1 LADARSYPDYDNSIM
16 KKPEME
22 WKVLFIDDEE
32 GIRTVMS
39 IVLAD
44 AGYKVITA
52 ESGENGI
59 DLRREHSPQIVIT
72 DLRMPGMDGIEVLRR
87 IKEEDPN
94 TEVIVVTAFGE
105 MDAAIRALQSDAS
118 DFITKPINDE
128 ALFVALERAKMRYT
142 TRKELQDYTTL
153 LEKRWMDT
161 AEELAKTFTYQDNL
175 IESSIDGI
183 MGCGKEGTVII
194 YNKSMENILGYPKD
208 EVIKKMHYDQF
219 FPAGGAENFREAL
232 DSEDYGGKNRLF
244 LYETNLV
251 CKNEDKI
258 PVQLSATVLFEG
270 KEEIG
275 MVGFFRDL
283 RKMRKLEQEFADQ
296 ARLLHQDKMITLG
309 RLVASVVHEINNP
322 LAGILNY
329 LRLMIKIL
337 SSRALDQEQME
348 KFQRYLNLVEGET
361 SRCSRIVSSLLA
373 FSRKSE
379 TEFKRIDLQQ
389 LLQKCMM
396 LSQHKLELQNI
407 QVRINPDSNMP
418 NVWGDFNQIQQ
429 CLINLIFNAIDAM
442 PSGGTLSIV
451 CSHDKNRDMVEI
463 TVKDTGR
470 GIAKE
475 DLPHIFDPFYTTKME
490 GEGLGLGLATV
501 QGIIERHKGTI
512 HVESEMG
519 RGTAFI
525 IRLPV

>member
-1 LADARSYPDYDNSIM
+1 M
-16 KKPEME
+16 KKPKME

-39 IVLAD
+39 IILAD

-52 ESGENGI
+52 ESGERGI
-59 DLRREHSPQIVIT
+59 DLCREDSPQIVIT
-72 DLRMPGMDGIEVLRR
+72 DIRMPGMDGIEVLRR

-94 TEVIVVTAFGE
+94 REVIVVTGFGE
-105 MDAAIRALQSDAS
+105 MDVAIRALQSDAS
-118 DFITKPINDE
+118 DFVTKPINDE

-161 AEELAKTFTYQDNL
+161 AEELAKTFTYQNNL

-183 MGCGKEGTVII
+183 LGCDKMGKIII
-194 YNKSMENILGYPKD
+194 YNKSMENILGYAKD
-208 EVIKKMHYDQF
+208 EVIKKMYYDQF
-219 FPAGGAENFREAL
+219 FPVGSAEKFREAL
-232 DSEDYGGKNRLF
+232 DSEDCGGKNRLV
-244 LYETNLV
+244 LYEANLASV
-251 CKNEDKI
+251 KGDKI

-329 LRLMIKIL
+329 LRLMIKVL
-337 SSRALDQEQME
+337 GRGTLNQENLE
-348 KFQRYLNLVEGET
+348 KFHRYLNLVESET
-361 SRCSRIVSSLLA
+361 SRCSRIVSNLLA

-379 TEFKRIDLQQ
+379 TEFKKIDLQQ

-396 LSQHKLELQNI
+396 LSQHKLDLQNI
-407 QVRINPDSNMP
+407 QVRINLDSSMP

-442 PSGGTLSIV
+442 PGGGILSIM
-451 CSHDKNRDMVEI
+451 CSHDKNRNMLEI

-475 DLPHIFDPFYTTKME
+475 HLPHIFDPFYTTKVE

-501 QGIIERHKGTI
+501 QGIIERHKGMI
-512 HVESEMG
+512 HVDSEMG
-519 RGTAFI
+519 KGTAFV

>member
-1 LADARSYPDYDNSIM
+1 M

-52 ESGENGI
+52 ESGERGI
-59 DLRREHSPQIVIT
+59 DLCREHSPQIVIT
-72 DLRMPGMDGIEVLRR
+72 DIRMPGMDGIEVLRR

-94 TEVIVVTAFGE
+94 TEVIVVTGFGE
-105 MDAAIRALQSDAS
+105 VDVAIRALQSNAS

-142 TRKELQDYTTL
+142 TRKELQDYTNL

-161 AEELAKTFTYQDNL
+161 AEELAKTFTYQNNL

-183 MGCGKEGTVII
+183 LGCDKKGKIII
-194 YNKSMENILGYPKD
+194 YNRSMENILGYTKD
-208 EVIKKMHYDQF
+208 EVIKKMYYYEF
-219 FPAGGAENFREAL
+219 FPVGGAEKFREAL

-244 LYETNLV
+244 LFEVNLASV
-251 CKNEDKI
+251 KGDKI

-329 LRLMIKIL
+329 LRLMIKVL
-337 SSRALDQEQME
+337 GRGTLNQENLE
-348 KFQRYLNLVEGET
+348 KFHRYLNLVESET
-361 SRCSRIVSSLLA
+361 SRCSRIVSNLLA

-379 TEFKRIDLQQ
+379 TEFKKIDLQQ

-396 LSQHKLELQNI
+396 LSQHKLDLQNI
-407 QVRINPDSNMP
+407 QVRINLDSSMP

-442 PSGGTLSIV
+442 PSGGILSIM
-451 CSHDKNRDMVEI
+451 CSHDKNRNMVEI
-463 TVKDTGR
+463 IVKDTGH

-501 QGIIERHKGTI
+501 QGIIERHKGMI
-512 HVESEMG
+512 HVESQMG
-519 RGTAFI
+519 KGTAFV

>member
-1 LADARSYPDYDNSIM
+1 M

-22 WKVLFIDDEE
+22 WKVLLIDDEE

-44 AGYKVITA
+44 AGYKVLTA
-52 ESGENGI
+52 ESGERGI
-59 DLRREHSPQIVIT
+59 DLCRGYSPQIVIT
-72 DLRMPGMDGIEVLRR
+72 DIRMPGIDGIEVLRR
-87 IKEEDPN
+87 IKEEEPSR
-94 TEVIVVTAFGE
+94 EVIVVTGFGE
-105 MDAAIRALQSDAS
+105 MDVAIRALQSDAS

-128 ALFVALERAKMRYT
+128 ALFIALERAKVRYT

-161 AEELAKTFTYQDNL
+161 AEELAKTFTYQNNL

-183 MGCGKEGTVII
+183 LGCDKKGMIII
-194 YNKSMENILGYPKD
+194 YNRSMENIIGFTKD
-208 EVIKKMHYDQF
+208 EVIKKMFFQQF
-219 FPAGGAENFREAL
+219 FPAGGAEKFREAL

-244 LYETNLV
+244 LYEANLATA
-251 CKNEDKI
+251 KGDKI

-329 LRLMIKIL
+329 LRLMIKVLGRGTL
-337 SSRALDQEQME
+337 SQENIE
-348 KFQRYLNLVEGET
+348 KFQRYLNLVESET
-361 SRCSRIVSSLLA
+361 NRCSRIVSNLLA

-396 LSQHKLELQNI
+396 LSQHKLDLQNI
-407 QVRINPDSNMP
+407 QVRINLDSGMP

-442 PSGGTLSIV
+442 PSGGTLSITS
-451 CSHDKNRDMVEI
+451 SHDKNRNVVEI
-463 TVKDTGR
+463 RVKDTGH
-470 GIAKE
+470 GIAQE
-475 DLPHIFDPFYTTKME
+475 DLSHIFDPFYTTKME

-512 HVESEMG
+512 QVESEAG
-519 RGTAFI
+519 KGTDFI

>member
-1 LADARSYPDYDNSIM
+1 MN
-16 KKPEME
+16 KPEME

-52 ESGENGI
+52 ESGERGI
-59 DLRREHSPQIVIT
+59 DLCREHSPQIVIT
-72 DLRMPGMDGIEVLRR
+72 DIRMPGMDGIEVLRR
-87 IKEEDPN
+87 IKEEDLN
-94 TEVIVVTAFGE
+94 REVIVVTGFGE
-105 MDAAIRALQSDAS
+105 MDVAIRALQSDAS

-161 AEELAKTFTYQDNL
+161 AEELAKTFTYQNNL

-183 MGCGKEGTVII
+183 LGCDKKGKIVI
-194 YNKSMENILGYPKD
+194 YNRSMENILGHMKD
-208 EVIKKMHYDQF
+208 EVIKKMYYYQF
-219 FPAGGAENFREAL
+219 FPLGGAEKFREAL

-244 LYETNLV
+244 LYEANLASV
-251 CKNEDKI
+251 KGDKI

-329 LRLMIKIL
+329 LRLMIKVL
-337 SSRALDQEQME
+337 GRGTLNQENLE
-348 KFQRYLNLVEGET
+348 KFQRYLNLVESET
-361 SRCSRIVSSLLA
+361 SRCSRIVSNLLA

-379 TEFKRIDLQQ
+379 TEFKKIDLQQ

-396 LSQHKLELQNI
+396 LSQHKLDLQDI
-407 QVRINPDSNMP
+407 QVRINLDSSMP

-442 PSGGTLSIV
+442 PSGGTLSIM
-451 CSHDKNRDMVEI
+451 CSHDKNRNMVEI

-475 DLPHIFDPFYTTKME
+475 DLPRIFDPFYTTKME

-501 QGIIERHKGTI
+501 QGIIERHKGMI
-512 HVESEMG
+512 HVDSEMG
-519 RGTAFI
+519 KGTAFV

>member
-1 LADARSYPDYDNSIM
+1 
-16 KKPEME
+16 
-22 WKVLFIDDEE
+22 
-32 GIRTVMS
+32 
-39 IVLAD
+39 
-44 AGYKVITA
+44 
-52 ESGENGI
+52 
-59 DLRREHSPQIVIT
+59 
-72 DLRMPGMDGIEVLRR
+72 
-87 IKEEDPN
+87 
-94 TEVIVVTAFGE
+94 
-105 MDAAIRALQSDAS
+105 
-118 DFITKPINDE
+118 
-128 ALFVALERAKMRYT
+128 
-142 TRKELQDYTTL
+142 
-153 LEKRWMDT
+153 MDT
-161 AEELAKTFTYQDNL
+161 AEELAKTFIYQNNL

-183 MGCGKEGTVII
+183 LGCDKEGTVII

-208 EVIKKMHYDQF
+208 EVIKKMHSDQF
-219 FPAGGAENFREAL
+219 FPAGGEEKFREAL
-232 DSEDYGGKNRLF
+232 GSEDYGGKNRLS
-244 LYETNLV
+244 LYEANLV
-251 CKNEDKI
+251 GKKGDKI

-283 RKMRKLEQEFADQ
+283 REMRKLEQEFADQ

-309 RLVASVVHEINNP
+309 RLAASVVHEINNP
-322 LAGILNY
+322 LAGVLNY

-337 SSRALDQEQME
+337 GRQALDQEHME
-348 KFQRYLNLVEGET
+348 KFQRYLNLVESET
-361 SRCSRIVSSLLA
+361 SRCSRIVSNLLA

-379 TEFKRIDLQQ
+379 TEFKEIDLHQ

-396 LSQHKLELQNI
+396 LSQHKLDLQNI
-407 QVRINPDSNMP
+407 RVRINLDSRMP

-451 CSHDKNRDMVEI
+451 CSHDRSSDMAEI
-463 TVKDTGR
+463 MVKDTGC

-490 GEGLGLGLATV
+490 GKGLGLGLATV

-512 HVESEMG
+512 QVDSETG

>member
-1 LADARSYPDYDNSIM
+1 VKIHNFAGEGSTM
-16 KKPEME
+16 KKTEID
-22 WKVLFIDDEE
+22 WKLVFIDDEE

-44 AGYKVITA
+44 VGYKVITA
-52 ESGENGI
+52 ESGERGI
-59 DLRREHSPQIVIT
+59 ELCKEHSPQIVIT
-72 DLRMPGMDGIEVLRR
+72 DIRMPGMDGIEVLRK
-87 IKEEDPN
+87 IKEKDPN
-94 TEVIVVTAFGE
+94 LEVIVVTAFGE
-105 MDAAIRALQSDAS
+105 MDVAIKALQYDAS

-128 ALFVALERAKMRYT
+128 ALFVALERAKSRYT

-161 AEELAKTFTYQDNL
+161 AEELAKTFIYQNNL

-183 MGCGKEGTVII
+183 MGCDKEGMVII
-194 YNKSMENILGYPKD
+194 YNKSLENILGYPKD

-219 FPAGGAENFREAL
+219 FPVGGAENFRKAL

-244 LYETNLV
+244 LYEANLV
-251 CKNEDKI
+251 GKNGGKI
-258 PVQLSATVLFEG
+258 PVQLSATGLFEG
-270 KEEIG
+270 EEEIG

-283 RKMRKLEQEFADQ
+283 REMRRLEQEFADQ

-309 RLVASVVHEINNP
+309 RLAASVVHEINNP

-337 SSRALDQEQME
+337 SRHALDQEQME
-348 KFQRYLNLVEGET
+348 KFQRYLNLVESET
-361 SRCSRIVSSLLA
+361 SRCSRIVSNLLA

-379 TEFKRIDLQQ
+379 TEFKEIDLHQ
-389 LLQKCMM
+389 LLQKCIM
-396 LSQHKLELQNI
+396 LSQHKLDLQNI
-407 QVRINPDSNMP
+407 QIRTNLDAHIP

-451 CSHDKNRDMVEI
+451 FSHDKNRNMVEI
-463 TVKDTGR
+463 MVRDTGS

-475 DLPHIFDPFYTTKME
+475 DVPHIFDPFYTTKME
-490 GEGLGLGLATV
+490 GKGLGLGLATV
-501 QGIIERHKGTI
+501 QGIIERHKGMI
-512 HVESEMG
+512 QVDSEMG
-519 RGTAFI
+519 KGTAFI